1 MPLFGSILP
10 PGAQARLM
18 GHTPFFFSS
27 WYNVERTVTLS
38 IVGYVVLFTML
49 RISGKRTLSK
59 MNVFDFV
66 FVVAVGSVFASMIIS
81 KDVTLIEGV
90 AALAT
95 LMLIQLLLAE
105 LAARYPKAERIIN
118 GEPTLLLSHGK
129 FIRGALRRE
138 RVTEEEVRGAIRG
151 EGVTRVEDVDAVTM
165 ENDGT
170 LTVAWMSKKPGD
182 SSLVDATDPV
192 EDGGKQK

>member
-1 MPLFGSILP
+1 M
-10 PGAQARLM
+10 M
-18 GHTPFFFSS
+18 GHTPFYFES

-38 IVGYVVLFTML
+38 IVGFAALFIML

-59 MNVFDFV
+59 LNVFDFV

-81 KDVTLIEGV
+81 KDVTLIEGI

-95 LMLIQLLLAE
+95 LIGIQMLLSY
-105 LAARYPKAERIIN
+105 LAARFPRAERIIN
-118 GEPTLLLSHGK
+118 GEPTLVLSHGK
-129 FIRGALRRE
+129 FLPGALRKE
-138 RVTEEEVRGAIRG
+138 RVTEEEVRGAIRA

-170 LTVAWMSKKPGD
+170 LTVAWMSKKPGE
-182 SSLVDATDPV
+182 SSLVDAKDTDP
-192 EDGGKQK
+192 DDTA